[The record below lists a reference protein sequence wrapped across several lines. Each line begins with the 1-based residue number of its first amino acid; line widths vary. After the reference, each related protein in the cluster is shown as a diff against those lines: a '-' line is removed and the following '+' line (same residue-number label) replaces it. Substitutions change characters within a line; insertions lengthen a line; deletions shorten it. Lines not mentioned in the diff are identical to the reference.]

1 MFRKIAITAAVLFA
15 PVFTGAAYADGD
27 VANGE
32 KLTAKRCKACHTIAD
47 GDNVIL
53 KGGKTGPNLF
63 GVVGRT
69 AGTAPDYKFD
79 EDMIAAGEKGLVW
92 HAEELLAYLEDPKAY
107 ISDYLGAQAKVK
119 MTFKLKKEQDRADV
133 AAYLAS
139 LSGE

>member
-1 MFRKIAITAAVLFA
+1 MFRKIAIIAAILAA
-15 PVFTGAAYADGD
+15 PAFTGAAHADGD

-32 KLTAKRCKACHTIAD
+32 QLTAKRCKACHTIAD

-63 GVVGRT
+63 GVAGRQ
-69 AGTAPDYKFD
+69 AGTSEGYKFD

-92 HAEELLAYLEDPKAY
+92 HAEELQAYLADPKTY
-107 ISDYLGAQAKVK
+107 ISDYLGKKAKVK
-119 MTFKLKKEQDRADV
+119 MTFKLNKDQDRADV